1 MLRVGISGF
10 GAVGR
15 RALRIAEGRSDV
27 QVVAINGP
35 GPSATMA
42 HLFKYDSNYGVFP
55 GEVRSEDDHLYVGG
69 RSIRAF
75 HEREPARIDWRAEGV
90 DLVIEASG
98 KFNDPELAKAH
109 LSGGARY
116 VVLAAPAK
124 VHPAPTFVLGVNEE
138 EFDPLAHQVV
148 SMGSC
153 TTNCLLPVMKVLD
166 RTFGVAEGMMTT
178 VHSYTSDQN
187 LLDKSHKDL
196 RRARA
201 AAMNIIPTSTG
212 AAKAVGAVWPEVGRN
227 FHGLSL
233 RVPTPVVSVIDLV
246 VHLRRAASAADINQ
260 ALRSAAEGP
269 MQGILA
275 YTEDPV
281 VSSDLRGDTHSAI
294 VDGLLTGQVGE
305 LAKVVAWYDNEWG
318 YATRLVDF
326 AGYIAKRV
334 AG

>member
-15 RALRIAEGRSDV
+15 RALRIAEGRSDL

-35 GPSATMA
+35 GASATMA

-55 GEVRSEDDHLYVGG
+55 GEVLSDDDHLYVSG

-75 HEREPARIDWRAEGV
+75 HEREPARIDWRGVGV
-90 DLVIEASG
+90 DLVLEASG
-98 KFNDPELAKAH
+98 RFNDPELAKGH
-109 LSGGARY
+109 LEGGAGH

-124 VHPAPTFVLGVNEE
+124 GNPAPTFVLGVNEDD
-138 EFDPLAHQVV
+138 FNPQQHKVV

-166 RTFGVAEGMMTT
+166 QSFGVAEGMMTT

-212 AAKAVGAVWPEVGRN
+212 AAKAVGAVWPEVGKS
-227 FHGLSL
+227 FHGLAL

-246 VHLRRAASAADINQ
+246 VHLRKPSSAKELNTAFRA
-260 ALRSAAEGP
+260 AAEGP

-294 VDGLLTGQVGE
+294 VDGLLTAAVGE
-305 LAKVVAWYDNEWG
+305 LGKVVAWYDNEWG

-334 AG
+334 

>member
-15 RALRIAEGRSDV
+15 RALRIAEGRSDL

-35 GPSATMA
+35 GASATMA

-55 GEVRSEDDHLYVGG
+55 GEVLSDDDHLYVSG

-75 HEREPARIDWRAEGV
+75 HEREPARIDWRSVGV
-90 DLVIEASG
+90 DLVLEASG
-98 KFNDPELAKAH
+98 KFTDPELAKGH
-109 LSGGARY
+109 LEGGASH

-124 VHPAPTFVLGVNEE
+124 VNPAPTFVLGVNED
-138 EFDPLAHQVV
+138 EFDPAQHRVV

-166 RTFGVAEGMMTT
+166 QTFGVAEGMMTT

-212 AAKAVGAVWPEVGRN
+212 AAKAVGAVWPEVGKR

-246 VHLRRAASAADINQ
+246 VHLRKPVPAKELNAAFRA
-260 ALRSAAEGP
+260 AAEGP
-269 MQGILA
+269 MHGILG

-294 VDGLLTGQVGE
+294 VDGLLTATVGE
-305 LAKVVAWYDNEWG
+305 LGKVVAWYDNEWG
-318 YATRLVDF
+318 YSTRLVDF

-334 AG
+334 

>member
-15 RALRIAEGRSDV
+15 RALRIAEGRTDL
-27 QVVAINGP
+27 QVVAVNGP
-35 GPSATMA
+35 GASATMA

-55 GEVRSEDDHLYVGG
+55 GEVRSDDDHLYVSG

-75 HEREPARIDWRAEGV
+75 HEREPARIDWGSAGV
-90 DLVIEASG
+90 DLVLEASG
-98 KFNDPELAKAH
+98 RFNDPELAQDH
-109 LSGGARY
+109 LQGGATH

-138 EFDPLAHQVV
+138 EFEPERDRVV

-166 RTFGVAEGMMTT
+166 STFGVAEGMMTT

-212 AAKAVGAVWPEVGRN
+212 AAKAVTAVWPEVGRR

-246 VHLRRAASAADINQ
+246 VHMRRPAPAKEINAAF
-260 ALRSAAEGP
+260 REAAEGP

-275 YTEDPV
+275 YSEDQL

-294 VDGLLTGQVGE
+294 VDGLLTAQVGE

-334 AG
+334 QR

>member
-1 MLRVGISGF
+1 LLRVGISGF

-15 RALRIAEGRSDV
+15 RALRIAEGRADL
-27 QVVAINGP
+27 QVVAVNGP
-35 GPSATMA
+35 GASATMA

-55 GEVRSEDDHLYVGG
+55 NEVRSDDDHLYVSG

-75 HEREPARIDWRAEGV
+75 HEREPARIDWASEGV
-90 DLVIEASG
+90 DLVLEASG
-98 KFNDPELAKAH
+98 KFNDPELAKGHLEAGVAH
-109 LSGGARY
+109 

-124 VHPAPTFVLGVNEE
+124 THPAPTYVLGVNEG
-138 EFDPLAHQVV
+138 EFDPARDRVV

-166 RTFGVAEGMMTT
+166 ESFGVAAGMMTT

-212 AAKAVGAVWPEVGRN
+212 AAKAVAAVWPEVGRR
-227 FHGLSL
+227 FTGLSL

-246 VHLRRAASAADINQ
+246 VHLRRPVPARAINEAFRAAADG
-260 ALRSAAEGP
+260 ALE
-269 MQGILA
+269 GILA
-275 YTEDPV
+275 YSEDQL

-294 VDGLLTGQVGE
+294 VDGLLTSQVGE

-334 AG
+334 QR

>member
-1 MLRVGISGF
+1 M
-10 GAVGR
+10 
-15 RALRIAEGRSDV
+15 

-35 GPSATMA
+35 GSSATMA
-42 HLFKYDSNYGVFP
+42 HLFKYDSNYGVFA
-55 GEVRSEDDHLYVGG
+55 GDVASDDDHLYVSG

-75 HEREPARIDWRAEGV
+75 HEREPARIDWASTGV
-90 DLVIEASG
+90 DLVLEASG
-98 KFNDPELAKAH
+98 KFNDPELAKDH
-109 LSGGARY
+109 LVGGARH

-124 VHPAPTFVLGVNEE
+124 VHPAPTFVLGVNEA
-138 EFDPLAHQVV
+138 EFEPEQHRVV

-166 RTFGVAEGMMTT
+166 EGFGVAEGMMTT

-212 AAKAVGAVWPEVGRN
+212 AAKAVGEVWPAMGKT

-233 RVPTPVVSVIDLV
+233 RVPTPVVSVVDLV
-246 VHLRRAASAADINQ
+246 VHLRRPAPAKEINAAFRA
-260 ALRSAAEGP
+260 AAEGGLR
-269 MQGILA
+269 GILA

-281 VSSDLRGDTHSAI
+281 VSSDLRGDAHSAI

-334 AG
+334 AR